1 MFMVEHNGMWMKLEK
16 KLRMLTR
23 SMAPANTTQT
33 RAGRQRGGPRSRDGA
48 IRRLAKCGR
57 VRFETR
63 PVAEAEARES
73 ARKKTPWIYTGNL
86 NVAVPGGLTRA
97 CHSRILW

>member
-33 RAGRQRGGPRSRDGA
+33 RAGSGRQRGGPRSRDGA
-48 IRRLAKCGR
+48 IRRLSKCGR
-57 VRFETR
+57 VRFEIR

-73 ARKKTPWIYTGNL
+73 AREWTPWIYTGNL
-86 NVAVPGGLTRA
+86 
-97 CHSRILW
+97 SF